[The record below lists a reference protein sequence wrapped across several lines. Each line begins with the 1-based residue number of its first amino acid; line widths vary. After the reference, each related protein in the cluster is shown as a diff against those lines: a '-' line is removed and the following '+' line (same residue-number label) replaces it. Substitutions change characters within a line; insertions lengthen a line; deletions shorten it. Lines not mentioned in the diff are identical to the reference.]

1 MDKDSIPATVAAAI
15 LQTITNCLTKSW
27 TSLRWMVFASGDL
40 IKHYITSEGTQS
52 KQRGEQNCLLLPPFQ
67 IVSHFGFSRYIVFT
81 MYLDIA
87 YIQVYSKSYVPNQTT
102 YSGWSTNSC
111 DKKLKIQIQWTY
123 FVTYVI
129 LTTDYII

>member
-40 IKHYITSEGTQS
+40 IKHYISSEGTQS

-67 IVSHFGFSRYIVFT
+67 IVSHFGFSRYIAFAAYV
-81 MYLDIA
+81 DI
-87 YIQVYSKSYVPNQTT
+87 Y
-102 YSGWSTNSC
+102 
-111 DKKLKIQIQWTY
+111 
-123 FVTYVI
+123 YVI
-129 LTTDYII
+129 DCKSFHPPTASLYLYILCALQRANPCSSSLAREKSGIENGNIWKSN